1 MRSVICSIQR
11 VAFLCPAIICILIT
25 LLLCVSTSRGY
36 AATIK
41 HGCAPFAPPPVPGT
55 LTIPPATPGI
65 VLINEALSNPGTT
78 WNCAEQGTFSVTSD
92 SWIELFNPQ
101 NEALNL
107 YAARAYF
114 DTGPNSNRYY
124 FPFGAAIA
132 PHGYLALFPNS
143 ENSILLAGNNV
154 RLVFLA
160 TVIDQVS
167 IPALAVDESYA
178 RIPDGSSSWQIT
190 TNPTIAAS
198 NLASN
203 ATPTP
208 TAQPPT
214 STQTSGSGPGG
225 TGNTGYTPA
234 TVTPIV
240 VSGTQPAWNT
250 LNLPPVAQGNPTPI
264 ATIPTSALPLSS
276 ANASPPASDVPRR
289 VILTALLL
297 ALAASLFWCWKVF
310 SSH

>member
-1 MRSVICSIQR
+1 ML
-11 VAFLCPAIICILIT
+11 FIT
-25 LLLCVSTSRGY
+25 LLLCVSTAHGY

-41 HGCAPFAPPPVPGT
+41 HGCAPLAPPPVPGT
-55 LTIPPATPGI
+55 LVIPPATAGI

-78 WNCAEQGTFSVTSD
+78 WNCAEQQGTFSVTSD

-107 YAARAYF
+107 YAAHSYI
-114 DTGPNSNRYY
+114 DTGPNTNRYY
-124 FPFGAAIA
+124 LPFGAAIA

-143 ENSILLAGNNV
+143 NSNTLLAGNNV
-154 RLVFLA
+154 RLMFLA
-160 TVIDQVS
+160 ALIDQLS

-178 RIPDGSSSWQIT
+178 RIPDGSSNWQIT

-208 TAQPPT
+208 TTQSPTAQPPT

-225 TGNTGYTPA
+225 TGYTPA

-250 LNLPPVAQGNPTPI
+250 LNLPPVAMGNPTPI
-264 ATIPTSALPLSS
+264 ATIPSINLPLSS

-310 SSH
+310 VSQ